1 MTAVA
6 VCLIIG
12 IINLILWAVLFLHFK
27 SKYSSEKILEDIADE
42 LNKLIRDI
50 NNETNRCVTIV
61 EACKKDIQN
70 FVEESEKY
78 VEESKKYTELG
89 HETLSRKAQSI
100 LVMNTLN
107 QEAQPSSTRQR
118 RTSYSDLAPGLGY
131 NKTAPLQQD
140 LFDRAPVDEMAESE
154 EKGYQMEISMD
165 SIRELMRSSPQNEL
179 EQKSEEK
186 APAETFTSEIKV
198 PEINISEIKL
208 PEITQ
213 AQKQVLV
220 EKSLRTRVLELHA
233 EGFDLSTI
241 ASRLNITLSEVQ
253 VIVNLYGL

>member
-42 LNKLIRDI
+42 LSKLIRDI

-61 EACKKDIQN
+61 EACKENIQN
-70 FVEESEKY
+70 LVEEA
-78 VEESKKYTELG
+78 KKYTELG
-89 HETLSRKAQSI
+89 YETLTRKAQS
-100 LVMNTLN
+100 LQVMNAVN
-107 QEAQPSSTRQR
+107 QEAPTPTRR
-118 RTSYSDLAPGLGY
+118 RRASYSDLAPGLGY
-131 NKTAPLQQD
+131 NKTPPLQQG
-140 LFDRAPVDEMAESE
+140 LFDKAPVDEVMES
-154 EKGYQMEISMD
+154 EKGYQTEISMD
-165 SIRELMRSSPQNEL
+165 SIRELMKSSPQNEP
-179 EQKSEEK
+179 EQKTEVK
-186 APAETFTSEIKV
+186 ADAETFTPEIKV

-208 PEITQ
+208 PEISK

-233 EGFDLSTI
+233 EGFDLSAI
-241 ASRLNITLSEVQ
+241 ASRLNISLAEVQ

>member
-107 QEAQPSSTRQR
+107 QEAQPSSTRRR

-131 NKTAPLQQD
+131 NKTASLQQD

-154 EKGYQMEISMD
+154 ETGYQMEISMD